1 MLQEQLTCR
10 KQSCDPGVVSIAHRA
25 LGAGACATLMLKLE
39 AMLLDDRLHGSRHT
53 QGQPAFVKQG
63 SEAYLVVKS
72 EAVKQEKERI

>member
-1 MLQEQLTCR
+1 MGSDADTSIIMKRYLSEKDACTSTKLKFLVKR
-10 KQSCDPGVVSIAHRA
+10 VSKRQA
-25 LGAGACATLMLKLE
+25 LA
-39 AMLLDDRLHGSRHT
+39 SRHT

>member
-1 MLQEQLTCR
+1 MAQGCWPVVAVACRVTVLQATVQLETT
-10 KQSCDPGVVSIAHRA
+10 VEHT
-25 LGAGACATLMLKLE
+25 GA
-39 AMLLDDRLHGSRHT
+39 GSRHT

>member
-1 MLQEQLTCR
+1 MW
-10 KQSCDPGVVSIAHRA
+10 SPGPT
-25 LGAGACATLMLKLE
+25 GMGPLKLVGVC
-39 AMLLDDRLHGSRHT
+39 GSRHT